1 MKVTLQ
7 FGLIL
12 LLTTGFPSQNLRAQ
26 ATHPTAKAQETR
38 VPVADTSLYARTIGQ
53 GRPTIVLHGGPDFD
67 HAYLL
72 PDLDR
77 LQDVLRLVYYDQR
90 GRGRSADNVQPQRVS
105 LSSDVEDIETL
116 RRYFKLDGPVL
127 LGHSWGTVLALEYAV
142 RYPTHA
148 SHLVLM
154 NPAPAS
160 ARDFTLMRN
169 AYVQQIGAEMDR
181 QREMVA
187 SDSYKHADPET
198 VAARY
203 RIHFSHALN
212 RREDYEKLMTI
223 MKAQFVKQGSAGII
237 KARAVEDQLMQQTW
251 QDPAYDLLPRLN
263 GLTVPTLV
271 IAGDHDFIPV
281 EIAEHIA
288 QALPNAK
295 LVTIKDCG
303 HFAYLECPDAL
314 HRAVEEFLRSAN
326 GGEPSRN

>member
-26 ATHPTAKAQETR
+26 ATHPTAIAQETR

-105 LSSDVEDIETL
+105 LSSDVEDIETV
-116 RRYFKLDGPVL
+116 RRHFGLDAPVIL
-127 LGHSWGTVLALEYAV
+127 AHSWGTVLALEYAV
-142 RYPTHA
+142 RHPAHA

-160 ARDFTLMRN
+160 AQDF
-169 AYVQQIGAEMDR
+169 
-181 QREMVA
+181 
-187 SDSYKHADPET
+187 
-198 VAARY
+198 
-203 RIHFSHALN
+203 AL
-212 RREDYEKLMTI
+212 
-223 MKAQFVKQGSAGII
+223 
-237 KARAVEDQLMQQTW
+237 
-251 QDPAYDLLPRLN
+251 
-263 GLTVPTLV
+263 
-271 IAGDHDFIPV
+271 
-281 EIAEHIA
+281 
-288 QALPNAK
+288 
-295 LVTIKDCG
+295 
-303 HFAYLECPDAL
+303 
-314 HRAVEEFLRSAN
+314 LR
-326 GGEPSRN
+326 